1 MVAAVVSQSYEQLLQ
16 QVADC
21 SLDQG
26 LQDLVD
32 SLAAQRLQQA
42 SPLPGTRTSAY
53 QAMAEALGLWRLQ
66 RCSEAYALLE
76 PFEADLAKDPRYWIL
91 CGMVA
96 RRLPQAESIALRAYR
111 RALTLDGSRADLH
124 YNLAN
129 LLKDVDPPGTEQAY
143 LRSLR
148 LNPAQ
153 PACWH
158 NLGALLHRQDR
169 FIKARHC
176 ITTSLRLDPA
186 AANVWC
192 DLGNVLQAQDRLDA
206 AKRAFA
212 HAIALDR
219 SHAASHI
226 NLGAALVQGLQP
238 DQALAF
244 LQRGV
249 ELDRSSADSLWNLAL
264 AHLQL
269 GDFKP
274 GWLLYD
280 ARLHLSNARPG
291 ERPTAGPMP
300 ASLAECPRTG
310 QPPLVVWCE
319 QGMGDAIQFIRY
331 LALLD
336 AAGVAFEFRCRQP
349 LLTLFQTWTG
359 LQNRAVV
366 ETGQLDQADLR
377 PQIPLLSLPRL
388 FDTSL
393 ATVPAALPYL
403 RPPAEPP
410 AELRVPQPPGGLAVG
425 LVWASHASN
434 PTMYRRKSI
443 PLDLLMPRLLDLV
456 ELDLIDLHAL
466 QCGPDEAQLDP
477 WLGHDRITNWAPRL
491 GDFADTAHVVQQLD
505 LVISVDTAVAH
516 LAGALRRPTWLLL
529 PHGADFRWLQH
540 RDDTPWYPGSMRLF
554 RQPTAG
560 DWPGLVAQLQAA
572 LDVLFL
578 LDLEAL
584 SAHKLQR

>member
-1 MVAAVVSQSYEQLLQ
+1 MSSSFSMVAAVVNQSYDQLLQ

-26 LQDLVD
+26 LRDLVD
-32 SLAAQRLQQA
+32 NMAAQRLQQA
-42 SPLPGTRTSAY
+42 SSLPDTRTSSY

-66 RCSEAYALLE
+66 RCSEAYALLV
-76 PFEADLAKDPRYWIL
+76 PLEADLAKDPRYWIL

-111 RALTLDGSRADLH
+111 RALALDASRADLH

-169 FIKARHC
+169 FTEARHC

-192 DLGNVLQAQDRLDA
+192 DLGNVLQAQDLLEA

-238 DQALAF
+238 DQALAY

-269 GDFKP
+269 GDFDS
-274 GWLLYD
+274 GWSLYD
-280 ARLHLSNARPG
+280 ARLHLSKARPG

-300 ASLAECPRTG
+300 ASLAECPRSG

-359 LQNRAVV
+359 LQHRAVA

-388 FDTSL
+388 FGTSL
-393 ATVPAALPYL
+393 VTIPAALPYL

-425 LVWASHASN
+425 LVWASHAGN

-456 ELDLIDLHAL
+456 DLDLIDLHAL
-466 QCGPDEAQLDP
+466 QCGPDEAQLEP
-477 WLGHDRITNWAPRL
+477 
-491 GDFADTAHVVQQLD
+491 
-505 LVISVDTAVAH
+505 
-516 LAGALRRPTWLLL
+516 
-529 PHGADFRWLQH
+529 
-540 RDDTPWYPGSMRLF
+540 
-554 RQPTAG
+554 
-560 DWPGLVAQLQAA
+560 
-572 LDVLFL
+572 
-578 LDLEAL
+578 
-584 SAHKLQR
+584 